1 MGRKKK
7 LAKKGVLSVLGLLF
21 VVPFQKKFLKFVFFF
36 VLFGNKREK
45 KVNVEKNLLGS
56 F

>member
-1 MGRKKK
+1 MEKK

-21 VVPFQKKFLKFVFFF
+21 VVPFQKKKILKFVFFF
-36 VLFGNKREK
+36 VLFGNKRK